1 MGDKPDLKE
10 VENYDRKKL
19 KKTIT
24 QEKNTQPTQES
35 KYLREKLGRSQH
47 QQQQRVIWSV
57 IAPGTSAPCSA

>member
-24 QEKNTQPTQES
+24 QEKNTQPTQEIIEQ
-35 KYLREKLGRSQH
+35 EKKAMQEEGQ
-47 QQQQRVIWSV
+47 
-57 IAPGTSAPCSA
+57 